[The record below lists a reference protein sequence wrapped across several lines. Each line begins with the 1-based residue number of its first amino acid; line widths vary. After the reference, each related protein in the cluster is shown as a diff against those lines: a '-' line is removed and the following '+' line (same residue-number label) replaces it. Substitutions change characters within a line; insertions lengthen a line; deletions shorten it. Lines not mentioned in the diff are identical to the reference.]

1 MVKQYE
7 TVADFI
13 ADVGEDNA
21 LLAIN
26 QYMRHNAIYQ
36 ENRELSEIARQRGMT
51 LSDIRR
57 MIEKY
62 EPRYMQR
69 RIFGE

>member
-36 ENRELSEIARQRGMT
+36 ENRELSEIARQQGMT